1 MRNVKRLRPENIFTA
16 TLIAYA
22 IVPIS
27 GFSTDIYL
35 PSMPSMV
42 SALHC
47 SPHSI
52 QITLPLF
59 LICYGLSQLFSGIL
73 LDSYGRYKISLTGLF
88 IFSVSSLII
97 AITSQIMVIY
107 AMRMIQG
114 ICVGFIVVACRAFFV
129 DMYEGEKRKNY
140 ISLMTVIWSVGP
152 IVAPFVGGYLET
164 IFGWRSS
171 FYALS
176 IYSMLLFIAQMI
188 YCGETLKSPIK
199 LAAHSILDNYKSI
212 LSAKDFI
219 SGILILGISYALIML
234 FSLSS
239 AFIIKNRFGYPAV
252 TVGYASLIAGVAW
265 MCGGLTGKALINRDF
280 FSKIRNALA
289 IQTILIITMIATAFL
304 FSNILTFILFAF
316 LIHITAG
323 FIFNNFFTYCLGRF
337 PQLAGIAGGLTGGL
351 AYTLTA
357 LLSYGIVAVVKPE
370 SQLWLGVGYLITTL
384 LGIIILWMSRGIFQA
399 KADPG
404 GQAAANLLLVTEM

>member
-1 MRNVKRLRPENIFTA
+1 MRTVKRLHPENIFTA

-59 LICYGLSQLFSGIL
+59 LICYGLTQLFSGIL
-73 LDSYGRYKISLTGLF
+73 LDSYGRYRISLLGLF

-97 AITSQIMVIY
+97 AITSQILVIY
-107 AMRMIQG
+107 AMRMVQG
-114 ICVGFIVVACRAFFV
+114 ICVGFIVVACRALFV
-129 DMYEGEKRKNY
+129 DLYEGEKRKNY
-140 ISLMTVIWSVGP
+140 ISLMTIIWSVGP

-164 IFGWRSS
+164 LFGWRSS

-176 IYSMLLFIAQMI
+176 IYSILLFIAQLI
-188 YCGETLKSPIK
+188 YCGETLAYPIK
-199 LAAHSILDNYKSI
+199 LTVQSVLKNYRTI

-239 AFIIKNRFGYPAV
+239 AFIIKNKFGYSAV
-252 TVGYASLIAGVAW
+252 MVGYASLIAGVAW
-265 MCGGLTGKALINRDF
+265 MSGGLVGKALINRSF
-280 FSKIRNALA
+280 FAKIKNASI
-289 IQTILIITMIATAFL
+289 IQ
-304 FSNILTFILFAF
+304 AF
-316 LIHITAG
+316 LIILMIGTAFYFSNVWTFIFFAFVVHTTAG
-323 FIFNNFFTYCLGRF
+323 FIFNNFFTYCLSRF
-337 PQLAGIAGGLTGGL
+337 PQLAGLAGGLTGGL

-357 LLSYGIVAVVKPE
+357 VLSYGIIALVKPE
-370 SQLWLGVGYLITTL
+370 SQLWLGVGYLITSL
-384 LGIIILWMSRGIFQA
+384 LGIIVLWISRGLYQA
-399 KADPG
+399 QADAPEHP
-404 GQAAANLLLVTEM
+404 AEDKYLVAEM

>member
-1 MRNVKRLRPENIFTA
+1 MKSARRLRPENIFTA

-59 LICYGLSQLFSGIL
+59 LICYGVTQLFSGIL
-73 LDSYGRYKISLTGLF
+73 LDSYGRYKISLAGLF

-114 ICVGFIVVACRAFFV
+114 ICVGFIVVACRALFV
-129 DMYEGEKRKNY
+129 DLYEGEKRKNY

-164 IFGWRSS
+164 LFGWRSS

-176 IYSMLLFIAQMI
+176 IYSILLFIAQLI
-188 YCGETLKSPIK
+188 YCGETLEFPIK
-199 LAAHSILDNYKSI
+199 LTVQSVFKNYKTI

-219 SGILILGISYALIML
+219 AGILILGISYALIML

-239 AFIIKNRFGYPAV
+239 AFIIKNKFGYSAV
-252 TVGYASLIAGVAW
+252 MVGYASLIAGVAW
-265 MCGGLTGKALINRDF
+265 MCGGLVGKALINRDF
-280 FSKIRNALA
+280 FSKIKNASI
-289 IQTILIITMIATAFL
+289 IQAFLIILMVVTAFY
-304 FSNILTFILFAF
+304 FSNVWTFILFAF
-316 LIHITAG
+316 AIHTTAG
-323 FIFNNFFTYCLGRF
+323 FIFNNYFTYCLSRF
-337 PQLAGIAGGLTGGL
+337 PQLAGLAGGLTGGL

-357 LLSYGIVAVVKPE
+357 VLSYGIIALLKPE
-370 SQLWLGVGYLITTL
+370 SQLWLGVGYFITSL
-384 LGIIILWMSRGIFQA
+384 LGIVVLWFSRGMYR
-399 KADPG
+399 
-404 GQAAANLLLVTEM
+404 ANANAHERSTRDQYLVTEL

>member
-1 MRNVKRLRPENIFTA
+1 MRTVKRLQPENIFAA

-59 LICYGLSQLFSGIL
+59 LICYGLTQLFSGIL
-73 LDSYGRYKISLTGLF
+73 LDSYGRYYISLLGLF

-97 AITSQIMVIY
+97 ALTSQILIIY
-107 AMRMIQG
+107 AMRMVQG
-114 ICVGFIVVACRAFFV
+114 VCVGFIVVACRALFV
-129 DMYEGEKRKNY
+129 DLYEGEKRKNY

-164 IFGWRSS
+164 LFGWRSS

-176 IYSMLLFIAQMI
+176 IYSMLLFIAHLI
-188 YCGETLKSPIK
+188 FSGETLKNPIIITFRAVIK
-199 LAAHSILDNYKSI
+199 NYKSI
-212 LSAKDFI
+212 LTAKDFI

-239 AFIIKNRFGYPAV
+239 AFIIKNKFGYSAV
-252 TVGYASLIAGVAW
+252 MVGYASLIAGVAW
-265 MCGGLTGKALINRDF
+265 MSGGLIGKALINRDF
-280 FSKIRNALA
+280 FAKIRNASI
-289 IQTILIITMIATAFL
+289 IQAILIIAMIMTSFL
-304 FSNILTFILFAF
+304 FSNVWTFILFAF
-316 LIHITAG
+316 VIHTTAG
-323 FIFNNFFTYCLGRF
+323 FIFNNFFTYCLSRF
-337 PQLAGIAGGLTGGL
+337 PQLAGLAGGLTGGL
-351 AYTLTA
+351 AFTLTA
-357 LLSYGIVAVVKPE
+357 FLSYGIIAMVKPD
-370 SQLWLGVGYLITTL
+370 SQLL
-384 LGIIILWMSRGIFQA
+384 LGAAYLVTSILAIIILWFSRGMNQVN
-399 KADPG
+399 ADTPEL
-404 GQAAANLLLVTEM
+404 AEEEKYLVTEM